1 MLSNKVII
9 LLNLSF
15 IFSESLY
22 QSSEIYETLYSEE
35 GWKKIE
41 VVDDSIEV
49 SAKYIQN
56 ISSNAY
62 KVALKTSLSLNK
74 IQDLLFD
81 VQNYNNVLDNTRNM
95 QTNTISQSKNSKI
108 VHQVIESNIS
118 FVDSR
123 EYIFEIVKGSFDPKT
138 DKVLVH
144 WNVLSN
150 VENDYDHILDRR
162 NILIKNGA
170 GIWKYKKI
178 NNSYNLLEY
187 ILYLDPGGYI
197 PKIFID
203 VINKESIISLF
214 RDVIKNVK
222 NKS

>member
-1 MLSNKVII
+1 LLSNQFII
-9 LLNLSF
+9 LLYLSF
-15 IFSESLY
+15 IFSESY
-22 QSSEIYETLYSEE
+22 DQSSEIYDILYSED

-41 VVDDSIEV
+41 VVDDSITV
-49 SAKYIQN
+49 SNKYIQN

-62 KVALKTSLSLNK
+62 KVALKTNLSLNK

-95 QTNTISQSKNSKI
+95 QTNTVKQSKNSKI
-108 VHQVIESNIS
+108 VHQVIKSNIS

-123 EYIFEIVKGSFDPKT
+123 EYIFKIVKGSFDPKS

-150 VENDYDHILDRR
+150 VENDYDHILDKR
-162 NILIKNGA
+162 NTLIKQGA

-178 NNSYNLLEY
+178 NNSYNMLEY

-214 RDVIKNVK
+214 RDVIKKVK

>member
-1 MLSNKVII
+1 MLSNQFII
-9 LLNLSF
+9 LLYLSF
-15 IFSESLY
+15 IFSESY
-22 QSSEIYETLYSEE
+22 DQSSEIYDILYSED

-41 VVDDSIEV
+41 VVDDSITV
-49 SAKYIQN
+49 SNKYIQN

-62 KVALKTSLSLNK
+62 KVALKTNLSLNE

-81 VQNYNNVLDNTRNM
+81 VQNYNNILDNTRNM
-95 QTNTISQSKNSKI
+95 QTNTVKQSKNSKI
-108 VHQVIESNIS
+108 VHQVIKSNIS

-123 EYIFEIVKGSFDPKT
+123 EYIFKIVKGSFDPKS

-150 VENDYDHILDRR
+150 VENDYDHILDKR
-162 NILIKNGA
+162 NTLIKQGA

-178 NNSYNLLEY
+178 NNSYNMLEY

-214 RDVIKNVK
+214 RDVIKKVK